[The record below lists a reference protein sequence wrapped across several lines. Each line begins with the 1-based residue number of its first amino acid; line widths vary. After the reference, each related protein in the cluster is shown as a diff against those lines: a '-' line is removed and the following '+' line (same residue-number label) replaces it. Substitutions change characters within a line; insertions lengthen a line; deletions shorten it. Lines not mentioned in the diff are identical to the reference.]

1 MRTNHTSRF
10 KLALVALAGLSV
22 GFGHG
27 QALKKLLVT
36 DMGLLPGGVV
46 NQPRKVNLDGM
57 VAGYTTK
64 VGGSAAFLF
73 DSGILYDLGVLP
85 GRTNA
90 RANWINRFG
99 LVAGTSGTGNV
110 ARGFVW
116 NNGTMSDIPDG
127 DPFRDWPTE
136 GVAINDSATLLFN
149 VDHSGSASG
158 TTYKDGA
165 VLRGSETITIP
176 VGPFLAVNGTVIS
189 NLPWVGGV
197 GPKPNG
203 SVNAWIWEIP
213 APGDPVD
220 QPTEVNVVTEPGE
233 IANVNAISD
242 VIFGEFGATR
252 PSIAGTGGGFVR
264 DGLGNPTYYQPVP
277 FIDAGGVL
285 FPLLLPGDTLGE
297 INGIANDRTLVGRSG
312 KFELRNN
319 VGVYTWR
326 AVVFLPVLPFD
337 PFWQAFD
344 ISPYMP
350 QNTGIT
356 LENLTGINDRGQMIG
371 TYTQAGKIRSVLLTP
386 TVTPVAI
393 SLASASV
400 PGGFSTT
407 GEVVIDDNAPFGGL
421 LVNLTT
427 NNSIVSVPATVNVPA
442 GEDNAQFSVLTSP
455 VTTMTPVLITAE
467 RSGFSVSTTLRVQP
481 TALDRLVIS
490 PTFITGGQRA
500 NASAVLAGNASA
512 GGFKVTLASSN
523 TSVAIVP
530 ASVTVPSG
538 QSSAPFLVYTLAVQA
553 NTPVTISASA
563 KGVTR
568 SVAMTVATPFLE
580 ILTVTPTQVF
590 GGQQAPSWVQISG
603 PAKSPGAVVTLSSS
617 SPGVATVPAN
627 VTVLTGTRVAS
638 FQVST
643 VRVRFNTNVTITG
656 TFNTQTRTDTV
667 LVKGAA
673 LYSITTTPT
682 SVQGGQFA
690 SGRVTMDWFPFTGGA
705 VVSITSSNVAV
716 AFAPPNVTVPD
727 NNNKVNFTIGT
738 NAVVAST
745 DVTFTGQY
753 LGVTKTA
760 TLTVTP

>member
-1 MRTNHTSRF
+1 MRTKMTLRLKF
-10 KLALVALAGLSV
+10 AFVALAAISAGLV
-22 GFGHG
+22 HG
-27 QALKKLLVT
+27 QLKKMLVT

-64 VGGSAAFLF
+64 VGSSAAFLF

-85 GRTNA
+85 GRTSA

-99 LVAGTSGTGNV
+99 LVVGTSGTGNF

-136 GVAINDSATLLFN
+136 GMGINDNATLLFN
-149 VDHSGSASG
+149 VDHSNLPSG

-176 VGPFLAVNGTVIS
+176 AGAFLAAHGTVIS
-189 NLPWVGGV
+189 NLDYVGGV

-220 QPTEVNVVTEPGE
+220 APQEVNVVTLAGE
-233 IANVNAISD
+233 VANVNAISD

-252 PSIAGTGGGFVR
+252 PSIAGSGGAFLADGF
-264 DGLGNPTYYQPVP
+264 GNPAYYQPIP

-285 FPLLLPGDTLGE
+285 NPILLSGDTLGE
-297 INGIANDRTLVGRSG
+297 VNGIANDRTLVGRSG
-312 KFELRNN
+312 RFELRNN
-319 VGVYTWR
+319 VGVYTWHP
-326 AVVFLPVLPFD
+326 VVFLPVLPFD
-337 PFWQAFD
+337 PFWMAFD
-344 ISPYMP
+344 ISPYLP
-350 QNTGIT
+350 PNSGIT

-371 TYTQAGKIRSVLLTP
+371 TYTQAGKIRSLLLTP
-386 TVTPVAI
+386 TITPVALT
-393 SLASASV
+393 LATASI

-421 LVNLTT
+421 LVNMTT
-427 NNSIVSVPATVNVPA
+427 NNSIVSVPATVNIPA
-442 GEDNAQFSVLTSP
+442 GEDNAEFSILTSP
-455 VTTMTPVLITAE
+455 VTVMTPVLITAE
-467 RSGFSVSTTLRVQP
+467 RSGFTVSTTLRVQP
-481 TALDRLVIS
+481 TALDRLVIT

-500 NASAVLAGNASA
+500 NATAVLAGTASA
-512 GGFKVTLASSN
+512 GGFKVNLASSN

-530 ASVTVPSG
+530 ASVTIPAG
-538 QSSAPFLVYTLAVQA
+538 QSQGAFLVYTIAVQN

-580 ILTVTPTQVF
+580 ILNVTPTQCF
-590 GGQQAPSWVQISG
+590 GGQQAPGWVQISG
-603 PAKSPGAVVTLSSS
+603 PAKAPGANVTMTSS
-617 SPGVATVPAN
+617 SPGIASVPASI
-627 VTVLTGTRVAS
+627 TVLTGTRVAS
-638 FQVST
+638 FQVTT
-643 VRVRFNTNVTITG
+643 VRVRFNTNVTISA
-656 TFNTQTRTDTV
+656 TFNTQTRTDTL

-673 LYSITTTPT
+673 LYSVTVTPT
-682 SVQGGQFA
+682 TIKGGNFV

-705 VVSITSSNVAV
+705 VVSVTSSNIGV
-716 AFAPPNVTVPD
+716 AFCPPTVTVPD
-727 NNNKVNFTIGT
+727 NNNKVSFTITT
-738 NAVVAST
+738 NAVVTST